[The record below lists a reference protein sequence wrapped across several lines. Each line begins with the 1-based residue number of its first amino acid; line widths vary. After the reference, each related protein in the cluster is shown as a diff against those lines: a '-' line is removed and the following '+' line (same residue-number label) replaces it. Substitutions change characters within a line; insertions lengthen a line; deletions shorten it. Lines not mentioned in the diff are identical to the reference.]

1 MIYIWIR
8 RTCDWNDEQAFLA
21 QVEPDFEDLL
31 ELWNETFDM
40 PYHRFRA
47 RLFEIAQAN
56 FAEVRGATVAEWDEI
71 PEGALV
77 LPTDD
82 DDWFAP
88 HAAETLERVQRPAVK
103 TYVWEA
109 SFAETPMWFG
119 HRIYLARR
127 VLVPWWAPRFT
138 CSTNTYAMPRSED
151 SLPLLGDH
159 MVASDLVD
167 GADASDLV
175 TLPDRLSLVNR
186 TIASKTQL
194 GAGDRKRS
202 STRAEMLR
210 KLARYRR
217 LYRRTDLSRTPWAKP
232 YVAQMAELTEELAP
246 RG

>member
-40 PYHRFRA
+40 PYHRYRA

-56 FAEVRGATVAEWDEI
+56 FAEVRGATVAKWDDI
-71 PEGALV
+71 PDGALV

-88 HAAETLERVQRPAVK
+88 HAAETLARVHRPGVTA
-103 TYVWEA
+103 YVWDPT
-109 SFAETPMWFG
+109 FAETPMWFG
-119 HRIYLARR
+119 HRVYLARR
-127 VLVPWWAPRFT
+127 VLVPWWAPRWT
-138 CSTNTYAMPRSED
+138 CSTNTYAMPKSED
-151 SLPLLGDH
+151 GLAPLGNH
-159 MVASDLVD
+159 MIASEVVDAAAASDVER
-167 GADASDLV
+167 
-175 TLPDRLSLVNR
+175 LPDRLSMVNR

-202 STRAEMLR
+202 STSAEMLR

-217 LYRRTDLSRTPWAKP
+217 RYRRMDLSRTPWAEP

-246 RG
+246 RA